1 MAYRALLLL
10 DINMIVSRHWGVRVL
25 PTTFVLD
32 GLRHICY
39 LAEGGRD
46 SGEFQDTRPD
56 KGADC
61 GTGDLRRWLEPGASG
76 CHCSYL

>member
-1 MAYRALLLL
+1 MVYRAPLLL
-10 DINMIVSRHWGVRVL
+10 DDNMIVSRRGVCVL

-39 LAEGGRD
+39 LAEGGKD

-56 KGADC
+56 KGADY
-61 GTGDLRRWLEPGASG
+61 GTGGLRRWLEPGASG
-76 CHCSYL
+76 CHCSYS